1 MKGIDVII
9 GAGWIAFLACWLI
22 MAATAK
28 ARKTRRTHAAGIR
41 AGYNV
46 VIMVLIRLH
55 VFNGHGPARD
65 PWLLGTGLAIF
76 LIGLTLA
83 LRARMYLGRN
93 WGTPMSRQADP
104 ELITTG
110 PYGRIRHPIYTGV
123 VLALA
128 GTAMAVNL
136 CWLIAVAVLTAYYLL
151 SAVIEERSMI
161 KLFPLAYPPYKRAT
175 KMLIPFVL

>member
-1 MKGIDVII
+1 MKGIEVII
-9 GAGWIAFLACWLI
+9 GAGWIAFLACWLF

-28 ARKTRRTHAAGIR
+28 ARKPRQTQVAGIR

-46 VIMVLIRLH
+46 VIMLMIRLH
-55 VFNGHGPARD
+55 VFNGHGRTPD
-65 PWLLGTGLAIF
+65 PWLIGTGLAI
-76 LIGLTLA
+76 LAIGLTLA

-104 ELITTG
+104 ELITVG
-110 PYGRIRHPIYTGV
+110 PYGRVRHPIYVGV

-136 CWLIAVAVLTAYYLL
+136 YWLTAVAVLSAYYLL
-151 SAVIEERSMI
+151 SAVIEERAMI
-161 KLFPLAYPPYKRAT
+161 RLLPLAYPPYKRAT